1 MCVLCAH
8 KTILTQS
15 SCSFDISGTFL
26 LFLLSVGARRP
37 DEDLRP
43 VLVWVCLCA
52 ATAWQ
57 LLNRTAVPARVC
69 HCSQKP
75 GGVHAVS
82 TFAKLIFQHT
92 EPNKIQLDRFLLIHS
107 MKTSHKWRINARYF
121 PIVAFGVEPV
131 SSSALSV
138 LLLKA

>member
-1 MCVLCAH
+1 MRTKPFSHSPAAA
-8 KTILTQS
+8 LTS
-15 SCSFDISGTFL
+15 LELSCCSCSALGLVD
-26 LFLLSVGARRP
+26 P
-37 DEDLRP
+37 MRP
-43 VLVWVCLCA
+43 VLVWVSLCA
-52 ATAWQ
+52 VTAWQ